1 MSDMKCHEEG
11 ISRMLFLP
19 YLCSRNFSHCEIE
32 RYWSM
37 VKKESEQGLQYK
49 VYTREATDKNAEKS
63 AQVLGGEFWY
73 E

>member
-1 MSDMKCHEEG
+1 MKAEG
-11 ISRMLFLP
+11 
-19 YLCSRNFSHCEIE
+19 RNFSHCEIE

-37 VKKESEQGLQYK
+37 VNKESEQGLQYK
-49 VYTREATDKNAEKS
+49 VYTREATDKNVEKS